1 MTNLTLSFH
10 TDPGHGWLAIDR
22 ATARKILG
30 KSYSRISSYSY
41 QDRYGM
47 LYLEEDCDA
56 GLLLNAC
63 KDQGITVFV
72 KELPQTDGEI
82 FIRSLRSFQ
91 P

>member
-1 MTNLTLSFH
+1 MSNLTLSFH
-10 TDPGHGWLAIDR
+10 TDPGHGWLGIDR

-30 KSYSRISSYSY
+30 KSYRRISPYSY

-63 KDQGITVFV
+63 KEQGIAVTVN
-72 KELPQTDGEI
+72 ELPQADDES
-82 FIRSLRSFQ
+82 FIRTLRSFRA
-91 P
+91 

>member
-1 MTNLTLSFH
+1 MLILQLHS
-10 TDPGHGWLAIDR
+10 DPGHGWLDIDR

-30 KSYSRISSYSY
+30 KAYRRISPYSY

-63 KDQGITVFV
+63 REQGIAVTVR
-72 KELPQTDGEI
+72 ELPQTEGSS
-82 FIRSLRSFQ
+82 FIRSLRSFR